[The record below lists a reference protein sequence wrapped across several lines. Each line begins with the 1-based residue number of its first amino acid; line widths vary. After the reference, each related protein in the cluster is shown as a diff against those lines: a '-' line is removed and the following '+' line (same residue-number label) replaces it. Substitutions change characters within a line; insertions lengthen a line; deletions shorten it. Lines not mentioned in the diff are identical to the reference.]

1 MKKYI
6 IASLAFAFVLNSCS
20 DEDYTNLNN
29 DPKNPIEV
37 PGDFLFAN
45 ATKSLFGQ
53 MISTSVNR
61 NVFRLFS
68 QQWTETQYTNETN
81 YDIRNRAIPDAH
93 WGQMYRE
100 VLFDLKKAKESVE
113 NNNELLPGEKA
124 NQLAIITVIEVY
136 TWQQLVDT
144 FGDIPYTE
152 ALMGTENM
160 VPKYDKASDIY
171 TDLLAKIDVA
181 ITSISLSDTGFGV
194 SDYIYHGNMVAWK
207 ELAASV
213 KLKLA
218 IQLSDVNQ
226 SLAKQKA
233 EEAFRQGVISSNSGN
248 FAVDY
253 ESNNTNANPLYAD
266 LVLSGRADFVPAD
279 TYVDYLNELNDPRR
293 TVFFDDNLGTNVY
306 RGGIY
311 GALNNYSQYTHIG
324 DSFFDRTLQ
333 GVLLDYSEVQFM
345 LAEAS
350 ARGFSVGGDAATY
363 YSNAIRAN
371 MEYWGLDTAVID
383 SYLAQPNVNYA
394 TAVGTWKEKIGKQFW
409 IAMYNRGFEGWTVW
423 RRLDAPVLRR
433 PRVSNL
439 EVPVRFTYPVSERN
453 LNGSNYQDAV
463 SAMAPGTDDLNS
475 KLFWDVN

>member
-6 IASLAFAFVLNSCS
+6 LASLTFAFLFSACTN
-20 DEDYTNLNN
+20 EDYNNLNI

-37 PGDFLFAN
+37 PGEFLFAN

-61 NVFRLFS
+61 NVFRLFA

-113 NNNELLPGEKA
+113 ASNELLPGEKA
-124 NQLAIITVIEVY
+124 NQLAIITTLEVY

-152 ALMGTENM
+152 ALQGTLNM
-160 VPKYDKASDIY
+160 TPKYDKSEDIY
-171 TDLLAKIDVA
+171 NDLIAKMDEA
-181 ITSISLSDTGFGV
+181 IATISLSDAGFGS
-194 SDYIYHGNMVAWK
+194 SDIVYAGNMSAWK
-207 ELAASV
+207 ALAASL

-218 IQLSDVNQ
+218 IQLSDVNP

-233 EEAFRQGVISSNSGN
+233 EEAYNTGLIQSNEQN
-248 FAVDY
+248 FAISY
-253 ESNNTNANPLYAD
+253 ENNNTNANPLYAD

-279 TYVDYLNELNDPRR
+279 TYVDYLNDLDDPRR
-293 TVFFDDNLGTNVY
+293 TVFFDNNLGDGRYV
-306 RGGIY
+306 GGIY
-311 GALNNYSQYTHIG
+311 GALNNYTQFTHIG
-324 DSFFDRTLQ
+324 NTFYSRTLE
-333 GVLLDYSEVQFM
+333 GVLLDYSEVQFL
-345 LAEAS
+345 LAEARE
-350 ARGFSVGGDAATY
+350 RGFNVGEDASTY
-363 YSNAIRAN
+363 YTNGIRAN
-371 MEYWGLDTAVID
+371 MEYWNIGEDEITA
-383 SYLAQPNVNYA
+383 YLAQPNVAYG
-394 TAVGTWKEKIGKQFW
+394 TAPGSWKEKIGKQFW
-409 IAMYNRGFEGWTVW
+409 ISLYNRGFEAWTVW

-433 PRVSNL
+433 PQVSNL

-453 LNGSNYQDAV
+453 LNGSNYEAAASSIGGDN
-463 SAMAPGTDDLNS
+463 LNT
-475 KLFWDVN
+475 KLFWDKF